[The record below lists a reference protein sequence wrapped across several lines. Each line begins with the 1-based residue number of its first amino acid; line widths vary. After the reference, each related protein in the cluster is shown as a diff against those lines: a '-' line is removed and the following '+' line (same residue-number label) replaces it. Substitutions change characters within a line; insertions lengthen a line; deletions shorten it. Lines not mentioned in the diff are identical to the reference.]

1 MIKKYP
7 ILLALIAILISCEAE
22 EFDALN
28 DQGTIV
34 STTGEELEDVDID
47 IDNDN
52 VSSSCDI
59 PQRLSA
65 NDVSNETINVTWITK
80 TTQQTSFEVRYVEQ
94 PESIDD
100 TSTTILNDSTLIPA
114 ETNNVT
120 IQNLKSSTNYIV
132 IVRTKCAEGKFSQW
146 SESVIITTL

>member
-7 ILLALIAILISCEAE
+7 ILLALVAVLISCEAE
-22 EFDALN
+22 EFDIAN
-28 DQGTIV
+28 DATTIG
-34 STTGEELEDVDID
+34 TTGEDLENVDIE
-47 IDNDN
+47 IDPDT
-52 VSSSCDI
+52 VSTSCGI

-65 NDVSNETINVTWITK
+65 NEVSNEAINVTWITE
-80 TTQQTSFEVRYVEQ
+80 TTKQTSFEVRYVEQ

-100 TSTTILNDSTLIPA
+100 TSTAILNDSTLIPA

-120 IQNLKSSTNYIV
+120 IGNLKPLTNYIV
-132 IVRTKCAEGKFSQW
+132 IVRTKCSEGTFSQW